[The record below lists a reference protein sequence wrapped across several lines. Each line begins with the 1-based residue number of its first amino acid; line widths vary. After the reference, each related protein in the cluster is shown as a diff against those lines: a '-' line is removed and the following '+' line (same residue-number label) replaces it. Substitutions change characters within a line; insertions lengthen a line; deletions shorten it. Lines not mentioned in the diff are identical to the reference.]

1 MLPQRDCVDDII
13 EVILPRRCVVH
24 GDPARQGEED
34 GDQLDVDLGGLRAL
48 ARHIAAPM
56 GSPKDHLTHLPV
68 VGWRRVVHQ
77 EQKPVLRT
85 RHAL

>member
-1 MLPQRDCVDDII
+1 
-13 EVILPRRCVVH
+13 
-24 GDPARQGEED
+24 
-34 GDQLDVDLGGLRAL
+34 
-48 ARHIAAPM
+48 M

>member
-1 MLPQRDCVDDII
+1 V
-13 EVILPRRCVVH
+13 
-24 GDPARQGEED
+24 
-34 GDQLDVDLGGLRAL
+34 
-48 ARHIAAPM
+48 

-85 RHAL
+85 RHALLKQAIRSYYTAKTFVFQNVFLRSPRP